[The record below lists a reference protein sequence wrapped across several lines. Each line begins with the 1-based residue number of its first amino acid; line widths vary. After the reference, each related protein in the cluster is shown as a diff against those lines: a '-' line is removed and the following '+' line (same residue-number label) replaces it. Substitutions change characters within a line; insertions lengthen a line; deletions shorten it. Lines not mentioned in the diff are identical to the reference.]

1 MSSDKQNEHFLEDDP
16 EIPSQQWVLLS
27 FLSPENVLAKKDVYF
42 FQQFL
47 SKFEIN
53 IKTKFMEEHLAKMT
67 NTINDSLEKHA
78 LEFEKLDLSGV
89 ATTCRDSKIRV
100 DTVLTSLHDYVQ
112 KNINELS
119 YDKLKESY
127 DDYIYKNGTALEDEF
142 YQKNQFQTSIR
153 GLKVRGIYSSKE
165 EADAMSKKL
174 IRIDP
179 IFNIYNARVGK
190 WLPWDP
196 EPSRIKENVYAE
208 DELNTLMK
216 KYQENEEAREEFYR
230 EKKMKMKNRNVE
242 NTVGSSNNEVV
253 NNETSMFDAV
263 GDLALERKMKGST

>member
-1 MSSDKQNEHFLEDDP
+1 MSSNEHFLEDDP
-16 EIPSQQWVLLS
+16 EITGQQWVLLS

-47 SKFEIN
+47 SKFEVN
-53 IKTKFMEEHLAKMT
+53 IKTKLMEEHLAKMT
-67 NTINDSLEKHA
+67 TTINDSLEKHA
-78 LEFEKLDLSGV
+78 LEFDKLDLSGV
-89 ATTCRDSKIRV
+89 ATTCRESKIRV
-100 DTVLTSLHDYVQ
+100 DAVLGDIHEYVK
-112 KNINELS
+112 KNINELT

-127 DDYIYKNGTALEDEF
+127 DDYIYKNGTTLEDEF
-142 YQKNQFQTSIR
+142 YQQNKFQTSIR
-153 GLKVRGIYSSKE
+153 GLKVRGIYGSKE

-230 EKKMKMKNRNVE
+230 EKKMKVKNRNVE

-253 NNETSMFDAV
+253 NNDTNSMFNAV
-263 GDLALERKMKGST
+263 GDLALERKMNGSSI